1 MPLSSSFVVLVC
13 RRVEQ
18 AEDVVYVALVE
29 LVYKLQGLLDVA
41 VDLCLYLFYL
51 LFVVEVLVDGRQ
63 PELEQGMMV
72 WRERTIVAQQ
82 GGMEQEHFEPE
93 LSVL

>member
-1 MPLSSSFVVLVC
+1 MPLSSSFVVLVR

-72 WRERTIVAQQ
+72 WREHTIVAQQ
-82 GGMEQEHFEPE
+82 GGMEREHFEPE